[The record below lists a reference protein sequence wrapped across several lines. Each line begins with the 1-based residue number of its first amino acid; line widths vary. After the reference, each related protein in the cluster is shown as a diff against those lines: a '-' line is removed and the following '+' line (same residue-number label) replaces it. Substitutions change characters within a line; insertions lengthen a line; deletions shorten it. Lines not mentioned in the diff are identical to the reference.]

1 MKHFTKKTDMELAG
15 DIIMLVALFGNV
27 DFAEAPEMPTFTFK
41 DFEGKE
47 NTILKVRKKAGSVA
61 VDTFR
66 DGRKHQLFPASH
78 AAYITRDGLVT
89 IVRAVLAFH
98 SHRLDNKT

>member
-1 MKHFTKKTDMELAG
+1 MELAG

-27 DFAEAPEMPTFTFK
+27 DFAEAPEIPSFTFK

-61 VDTFR
+61 VETFG
-66 DGRKHQLFPASH
+66 DGRKHQFFPASH

-89 IVRAVLAFH
+89 IVRAILAFH
-98 SHRLDNKT
+98 NQRLSKQ